1 MISNSFLKFLK
12 YKILMENIIELRDVC
27 KDYGIGEAKIRA
39 VCEVNLKIKKSENIA
54 IMGPSGSGKS
64 TMLHLIGC
72 LDRPTRGKI
81 FIDGI
86 DVSKLDDSG
95 LARLRRE
102 KIGFIFQFF
111 NLIPSFT
118 ALENV
123 ELPMIF
129 SKKTNRKKRAEELL
143 KIVGLQNRMNHH
155 PKELSG
161 GETQRVSIA
170 RALANEPQIVL
181 ADEPTGNLDSKS
193 GKEIME
199 LLKRLNKERGVTLLI
214 ITHDSSIARNAERI
228 VKIVD
233 GRIKG

>member
-1 MISNSFLKFLK
+1 
-12 YKILMENIIELRDVC
+12 
-27 KDYGIGEAKIRA
+27 
-39 VCEVNLKIKKSENIA
+39 
-54 IMGPSGSGKS
+54 
-64 TMLHLIGC
+64 MLHLIGC
-72 LDRPTRGKI
+72 LDRPTKGKI
-81 FIDGI
+81 LIDGV
-86 DVSKLDDSG
+86 DVSNLDDNG

-129 SKKTNRKKRAEELL
+129 SKRSNRKKRAEELL
-143 KIVGLQNRMNHH
+143 KMVGLQSRMNHH

-170 RALANEPQIVL
+170 RALANEPPIIL
-181 ADEPTGNLDSKS
+181 ADEPTGNLDSIS

-199 LLKRLNKERGVTLLI
+199 MLKKLNEERGVTLLI
-214 ITHDSSIARNAERI
+214 ITHDSSISKYAERT
-228 VKIVD
+228 VKIID
-233 GRIKG
+233 AKIKG

>member
-1 MISNSFLKFLK
+1 MK
-12 YKILMENIIELRDVC
+12 NIIELRDVC
-27 KDYGIGEAKIRA
+27 KDYGIGEAKIKA
-39 VCEVNLKIKKSENIA
+39 VCDVNLKIKKSESIA

-81 FIDGI
+81 FIDGV
-86 DVSKLDDSG
+86 DVSNLGDND

-129 SKKTNRKKRAEELL
+129 SKKPNRKKRAEELL
-143 KIVGLQNRMNHH
+143 KLVGLQNRMNHH

-170 RALANEPQIVL
+170 RALANEPQIIL

-199 LLKRLNKERGVTLLI
+199 ILKKLNKERGVTLLI
-214 ITHDSSIARNAERI
+214 ITHDSSIAKHAERI
-228 VKIVD
+228 VKIID
-233 GRIKG
+233 GKIKG

>member
-1 MISNSFLKFLK
+1 
-12 YKILMENIIELRDVC
+12 MENIIELRDVC
-27 KDYGIGEAKIRA
+27 KDYGMGEAKIKA
-39 VCEVNLKIKKSENIA
+39 VCEVNLKIKKSESIA

-72 LDRPTRGKI
+72 LDRPSKGKI
-81 FIDGI
+81 FIDGV
-86 DVSKLDDSG
+86 DVSNLNESD
-95 LARLRRE
+95 LARIRRE

-129 SKKTNRKKRAEELL
+129 SKRPNRKKKAEELL
-143 KIVGLQNRMNHH
+143 KMVGLQNRMNHH

-170 RALANEPQIVL
+170 RALANEPQIIL

-199 LLKRLNKERGVTLLI
+199 ILKKLNKEKGVTLLI
-214 ITHDSSIARNAERI
+214 ITHDSSIAKHAERI
-228 VKIVD
+228 VRIIDGKI
-233 GRIKG
+233 KE